1 MYGIVKNDLWGSFG
15 YLLEKLPPNKEWGF
29 LTIRDR
35 KPNPKC
41 IENLRQK
48 QMTAGGRNK
57 FAKGTN
63 NKEDTEHEKRHHE
76 ERDKKMTA
84 GGRNKLLGKGAHH

>member
-1 MYGIVKNDLWGSFG
+1 VKNDLWGSFG

-35 KPNPKC
+35 KPSPKY

-48 QMTAGGRNK
+48 
-57 FAKGTN
+57 
-63 NKEDTEHEKRHHE
+63 
-76 ERDKKMTA
+76 
-84 GGRNKLLGKGAHH
+84 

>member
-1 MYGIVKNDLWGSFG
+1 MVGLVHLATFLRNC
-15 YLLEKLPPNKEWGF
+15 PPDKYWGF

-35 KPNPKC
+35 KPSPKC
-41 IENLRQK
+41 IVNLRQK

-63 NKEDTEHEKRHHE
+63 NKEETEHEKRHE
-76 ERDKKMTA
+76 ERDKKMTV
-84 GGRNKLLGKGAHH
+84 GGRNKLLGKGGSGKRK